1 MKLKIK
7 MGIDLLMT
15 ALLLCL
21 MAYQVTGQKL
31 HEWFGTG
38 MLVLFLL
45 HNILN
50 IRWYGSLFKGKYT
63 LLRAMQTLINI
74 SVLIS
79 MLCLGFS
86 GIVLSRHIFAG
97 LPIQGPMAT
106 ARTMHLAASY
116 WGFVLMSIHLGF
128 HWSMVLGLFRRL
140 WSRKKTPATFVWLM
154 RFIAIFIAGYGAYC
168 FHKENIVSYM
178 FLKQEFVFFDFEQSA
193 VSVFAGY
200 ITMMALWVFIG
211 FYTVKGL
218 RKSNRQISRR
228 IKKHL
233 WLSNRSWARDVH
245 SFGILHSWGAL
256 AGKSCSAQASSI
268 WLIAGAFRRTQ
279 SK

>member
-1 MKLKIK
+1 MKIK
-7 MGIDLLMT
+7 MGIDFLMTVLLFLLMS
-15 ALLLCL
+15 
-21 MAYQVTGQKL
+21 YQITGQKL

-50 IRWYGSLFKGKYT
+50 IRWYGSLFKGEYT

-116 WGFVLMSIHLGF
+116 CGFVLMSIHLGM
-128 HWSMVLGLFRRL
+128 HWGMIVGMFRRL
-140 WSRKKTPATFVWLM
+140 CNRKKTPAAFVWLM
-154 RFIAIFIAGYGAYC
+154 CFIAIFIAGYGAYC
-168 FHKENIVSYM
+168 FHKENILSYM

-200 ITMMALWVFIG
+200 ITMMGLWVFIG

-218 RKSNRQISRR
+218 RKITSQSRR
-228 IKKHL
+228 KE
-233 WLSNRSWARDVH
+233 
-245 SFGILHSWGAL
+245 
-256 AGKSCSAQASSI
+256 
-268 WLIAGAFRRTQ
+268 
-279 SK
+279 

>member
-1 MKLKIK
+1 MKAKMKIK
-7 MGIDLLMT
+7 MGIDFLMT
-15 ALLLCL
+15 ILLLLL

-50 IRWYGSLFKGKYT
+50 IRWYDSLFKGKYT
-63 LLRAMQTLINI
+63 LLRTMQTLINI

-116 WGFVLMSIHLGF
+116 WEFVLMSIHLGF

-140 WSRKKTPATFVWLM
+140 CNRKKTPAAFVWLM
-154 RFIAIFIAGYGAYC
+154 CFIAIFIAGYGAYC
-168 FHKENIVSYM
+168 FHKENILSYM

-200 ITMMALWVFIG
+200 ITMMGLWVFIG

-218 RKSNRQISRR
+218 RKITSQSRR
-228 IKKHL
+228 KE
-233 WLSNRSWARDVH
+233 
-245 SFGILHSWGAL
+245 
-256 AGKSCSAQASSI
+256 
-268 WLIAGAFRRTQ
+268 
-279 SK
+279 

>member
-1 MKLKIK
+1 MKPKMKIK
-7 MGIDLLMT
+7 MGIDVSLT
-15 ALLLCL
+15 VLLLLL
-21 MAYQVTGQKL
+21 MAYQITGQEL
-31 HEWFGTG
+31 HEWFGAG

-50 IRWYGSLFKGKYT
+50 IRWYGNLFKGKYT
-63 LLRAMQTLINI
+63 LLRVTQVIINF
-74 SVLIS
+74 SVLLS

-140 WSRKKTPATFVWLM
+140 WSRKKTPAAFVWLM

-168 FHKENIVSYM
+168 FHKENILSYM

-193 VSVFAGY
+193 VFVFAEY
-200 ITMMALWVFIG
+200 TAMMGLWIFIS
-211 FYTVKGL
+211 FYAVKGL
-218 RKSNRQISRR
+218 RKITSQSRR
-228 IKKHL
+228 KE
-233 WLSNRSWARDVH
+233 
-245 SFGILHSWGAL
+245 
-256 AGKSCSAQASSI
+256 
-268 WLIAGAFRRTQ
+268 
-279 SK
+279 